1 MAWTP
6 RNPPTSLE
14 TIVPV
19 GSGKAFFSGR
29 KRSRLGLL
37 SYQYG
42 IPAPSKGERAT
53 FPFDLTQVRS
63 SGGVR
68 NPRGFLVGR
77 PSQAHTMGM
86 IPCWITSFPPTE
98 KKKKEKVKIVQ
109 NSFGVS
115 VGCLF
120 QLSICWVQ
128 IEEGAAETRSAYW
141 KPCSKTGPFSIS
153 SNIIKVSSNA

>member
-1 MAWTP
+1 M
-6 RNPPTSLE
+6 
-14 TIVPV
+14 
-19 GSGKAFFSGR
+19 
-29 KRSRLGLL
+29 RSRRAGVSWYVLYINMNTSCEWVNTKKPTNIIGDHSPSRFWQSFLLWMKKVKIIGLP

-68 NPRGFLVGR
+68 NSGRFLVGR

-98 KKKKEKVKIVQ
+98 KKKKRSRSFKIHSEFLSAAFF
-109 NSFGVS
+109 NCPS
-115 VGCLF
+115 VEF
-120 QLSICWVQ
+120 
-128 IEEGAAETRSAYW
+128 R
-141 KPCSKTGPFSIS
+141 
-153 SNIIKVSSNA
+153 

>member
-1 MAWTP
+1 MNTSCEWVNTKEPTNIIGDHCPSRFWQSFLLWTKKVK
-6 RNPPTSLE
+6 
-14 TIVPV
+14 II
-19 GSGKAFFSGR
+19 
-29 KRSRLGLL
+29 GLL

-68 NPRGFLVGR
+68 NSGRFLVGR

-98 KKKKEKVKIVQ
+98 KKKKTGQDHSKFIRNFCRLPFSAVHLLSSDRRGDSG
-109 NSFGVS
+109 NSFCV
-115 VGCLF
+115 L
-120 QLSICWVQ
+120 
-128 IEEGAAETRSAYW
+128 ETLQFR
-141 KPCSKTGPFSIS
+141 GQ
-153 SNIIKVSSNA
+153 